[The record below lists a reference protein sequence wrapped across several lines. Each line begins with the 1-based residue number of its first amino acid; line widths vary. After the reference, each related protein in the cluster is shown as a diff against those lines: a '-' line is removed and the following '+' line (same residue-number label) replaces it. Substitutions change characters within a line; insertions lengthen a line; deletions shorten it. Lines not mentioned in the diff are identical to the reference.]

1 MQLYLKRLRKLRVS
15 KNYFL
20 IFDHKLGHIHNWAT
34 NNIDTTAIFVP
45 ILLNA
50 FPMIIGVPKEIKN
63 NENRVA
69 LTPAGV
75 QELVKFNH
83 KLYVQASAGV
93 GSGFADDA
101 YRAAGAEILPTIEE
115 VYGVADMII
124 KVKEPIAQEYSLIR
138 ENQLLFTYFHFAS
151 SRELTE
157 AMIQRKAVCLA
168 YETVEK
174 ADRSLPLLVPMS
186 EVAGRMAIQEGAK
199 YLEKPLKGRGIL
211 LGGVPGVPPAKVLVL
226 GGGVVGTQAAKMAA
240 GLGAQVTILDV
251 SLPRLR
257 YLSDIMPANVI
268 TQMSNDY
275 TIRELVKDHDLIIG
289 AVLIPGAKAPN
300 LITRDML
307 KTMRPG
313 TVLVDVAV
321 DQGGCIETCRPTTHE
336 DPTFIIDEVVH
347 YCVANM
353 PGAVPY
359 TSTLA
364 LTNATLPYAMQLANK
379 GWQKACLDSAEL
391 RLGLN
396 VVQGKVVYQGVS
408 EAFGLPYTPLE
419 QVMKPQYAS

>member
-1 MQLYLKRLRKLRVS
+1 MV
-15 KNYFL
+15 
-20 IFDHKLGHIHNWAT
+20 
-34 NNIDTTAIFVP
+34 
-45 ILLNA
+45 
-50 FPMIIGVPKEIKN
+50 IGVPKEIKN

-75 QELVKFNH
+75 AEFRKHGHTV
-83 KLYVQASAGV
+83 YVQVNAGE
-93 GSGFADDA
+93 GSGFSDEE
-101 YRAAGAEILPTIEE
+101 YIGAGATMLPAIED
-115 VYGVADMII
+115 VYGIAEMII
-124 KVKEPIAQEYSLIR
+124 KVKEPIASEYPLIK

-151 SRELTE
+151 SEPLTH
-157 AMIQRKAVCLA
+157 AMIECGAVCLA

-174 ADRSLPLLVPMS
+174 TDRSLPLLVPMS

-211 LGGVPGVPPAKVLVL
+211 LGGVPGVKPANVLVL
-226 GGGVVGTQAAKMAA
+226 GGGIVGTQAARMAA
-240 GLGAQVTILDV
+240 GLGAHVTLMDV

-257 YLSDIMPANVI
+257 YLADVMPANVD
-268 TQMSNDY
+268 TMMSNEY
-275 TIRELVKDHDLIIG
+275 SIREEIKTADLIVG
-289 AVLIPGAKAPN
+289 AVLIPGAKAPH

-307 KTMRPG
+307 KLMRPG

-336 DPTFIIDEVVH
+336 DPNFIIDEVVH

-364 LTNATLPYAMQLANK
+364 LTNATLPYALQLANK
-379 GWQKACLDSAEL
+379 GWMKACRDNAEL
-391 RLGLN
+391 KAGLN
-396 VVQGKVVYQGVS
+396 VVEGKVVYQGV
-408 EAFGLPYTPLE
+408 ADAWGLPFVAVDELLTEEVPN
-419 QVMKPQYAS
+419 